1 MSRSTRD
8 RADAS
13 AKRKQSR
20 LEASR
25 EAGNG
30 SPSASALIRTCTVR
44 EHTRTLRAR
53 PRLIDNDLHRQL
65 REEVEIMKME
75 RELARIL
82 DEELS
87 KGASFALTAGLI

>member
-20 LEASR
+20 LEA
-25 EAGNG
+25 GNG
-30 SPSASALIRTCTVR
+30 PPSASALIRTCTVR

>member
-25 EAGNG
+25 EAGNR
-30 SPSASALIRTCTVR
+30 SPSASALTRTCTVR